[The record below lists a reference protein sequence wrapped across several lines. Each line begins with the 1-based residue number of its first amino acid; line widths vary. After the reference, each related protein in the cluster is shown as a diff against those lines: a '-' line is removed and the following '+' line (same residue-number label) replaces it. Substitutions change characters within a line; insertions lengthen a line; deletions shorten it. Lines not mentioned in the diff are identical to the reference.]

1 MKKTILRI
9 LALGLAVLMVLGGAP
24 SALAA
29 EETDSFR
36 VRVNG
41 VLVDFPDTQP
51 YVDSNSRTMVPVR
64 FVSEQLGAKVDW
76 EQATKTAII
85 EKDGT
90 TARVQIGNDT
100 LSILKGGNT
109 STIKMDTVAVNKD
122 GRTMVPVRFVAEA
135 LGANVDWS
143 QMYRTAQVFSDVLTS
158 QQIEKLKEYKF
169 TMPGN
174 YRYNDATYKY
184 GIIKQ
189 FGSEE
194 KEYDWFQ
201 SNFKDHYKT
210 FADAREYAYE
220 VNSQFYADQSGKNF
234 VDNVMEFVD
243 SLDKFAREDANGN
256 KFTYNLIT
264 DSSMIHESNDVD
276 VAVIRGYMKVTRVN
290 NSYITPSLDNG
301 YDYNLNYRWI
311 GEGIFNYYDENYNR
325 LDNDTFT
332 QKEVVKRIADLI
344 STLNEGES
352 YYFPCDVGVKYAM
365 GDSTNISKG
374 DCMVNVVRLL
384 GPMQKSI

>member
-9 LALGLAVLMVLGGAP
+9 LALGLAALMVLGGAP

-85 EKDGT
+85 EKNGT

-169 TMPGN
+169 TPPLN
-174 YRYNDATYKY
+174 YRLNDASYKSL
-184 GIIKQ
+184 IRLHQ
-189 FGSEE
+189 SEE
-194 KEYDWFQ
+194 KDYIDFL
-201 SNFKDHYKT
+201 SNFENEYKT

-234 VDNVMEFVD
+234 VDNVMKFVD
-243 SLDKFAREDANGN
+243 SLDKYAGKDENGN
-256 KFTYNLIT
+256 KFTYSLIT
-264 DSSMIHESNDVD
+264 DSSMIHESNGVD
-276 VAVIRGYMKVTRVN
+276 AAVIRGYIKLTRVSDTYATFPE
-290 NSYITPSLDNG
+290 NSNDIG
-301 YDYNLNYRWI
+301 LNYRWI
-311 GEGIFNYYDENYNR
+311 KEGVFFYFDENYNR
-325 LDNDTFT
+325 LNEDTFNRKDMP
-332 QKEVVKRIADLI
+332 QRITDII

-374 DCMVNVVRLL
+374 DCTVNVVRLL